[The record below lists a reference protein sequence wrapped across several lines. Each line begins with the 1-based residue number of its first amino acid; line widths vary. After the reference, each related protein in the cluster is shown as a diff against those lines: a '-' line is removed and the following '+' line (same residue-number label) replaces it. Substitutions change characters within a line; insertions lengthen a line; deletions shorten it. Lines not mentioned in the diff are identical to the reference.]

1 VVLRGK
7 RVFARTAVSG
17 HYNIQTMKK
26 KIDIPAI
33 HDKDLK
39 EILQSL
45 QLLDKFEQGEIL
57 CKNCMKTIT
66 CENLFAL
73 KVVDE
78 NIVAFC
84 DEADCIENSND

>member
-1 VVLRGK
+1 
-7 RVFARTAVSG
+7 
-17 HYNIQTMKK
+17 MKK

-39 EILQSL
+39 EILQNL

-57 CKNCMKTIT
+57 CKNCIKAIT
-66 CENLFAL
+66 WENLFAL
-73 KVVDE
+73 KVVDKD
-78 NIVAFC
+78 IVAFC